1 LHFYRPL
8 RFDFTRELVFQTTL
22 TWWGSYADVCRAHHE
37 LSAFAEHLPL
47 IACRGSLV
55 NNTSTANSNQS
66 MLPDQR
72 D

>member
-1 LHFYRPL
+1 
-8 RFDFTRELVFQTTL
+8 L